1 MSAHSRGSAWA
12 TGRAWIRIHSYPL
25 AAAALIAL
33 AAGIRV
39 ALLRAGWPGT
49 DSDDATMGL
58 MAKHILTRGEH
69 PLFFYGQA
77 YMGTIE
83 AYLGALM
90 FAFIGVSVFALKCG
104 LVLLYAAF
112 MVVMYLLLARLFDR
126 RWALV
131 GLALL
136 TLGDDYMLYHQLEAY
151 GGYLETLFFGALMLL
166 LTYELVRTSD
176 NLRPAEASAQHR
188 PRWAFMPPPVLRR
201 P

>member
-1 MSAHSRGSAWA
+1 MPARSRRFWRSWPRAHA
-12 TGRAWIRIHSYPL
+12 YPL

-58 MAKHILTRGEH
+58 MAKHILMRGEH

-90 FAFIGVSVFALKCG
+90 FAFMGVSVFALKCG

-126 RWALV
+126 NWALV

-136 TLGDDYMLYHQLEAY
+136 TLGDDYMLYHQLAAY
-151 GGYLETLFFGALMLL
+151 G
-166 LTYELVRTSD
+166 
-176 NLRPAEASAQHR
+176 
-188 PRWAFMPPPVLRR
+188 
-201 P
+201 